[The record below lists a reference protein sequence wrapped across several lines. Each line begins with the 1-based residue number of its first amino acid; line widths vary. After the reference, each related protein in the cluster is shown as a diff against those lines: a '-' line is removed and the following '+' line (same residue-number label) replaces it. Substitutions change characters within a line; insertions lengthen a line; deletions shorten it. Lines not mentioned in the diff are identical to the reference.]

1 MNNSFGIFGVDF
13 TTLIFLYLQ
22 ILVAGVGWAFA
33 DFLLTRVI
41 FLWVGARG
49 IEFDWKYMQKSFDAN
64 IDLVRNLT
72 IQFLNCCC

>member
-1 MNNSFGIFGVDF
+1 MLGFQSWATF
-13 TTLIFLYLQ
+13 THFSCIKIEIAFQ

-64 IDLVRNLT
+64 VNLVSV
-72 IQFLNCCC
+72 Q